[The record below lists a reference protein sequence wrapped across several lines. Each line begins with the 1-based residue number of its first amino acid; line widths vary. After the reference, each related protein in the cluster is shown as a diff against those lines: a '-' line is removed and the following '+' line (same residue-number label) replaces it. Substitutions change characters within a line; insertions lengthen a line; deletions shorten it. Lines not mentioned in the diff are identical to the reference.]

1 MGMKPILVAGALGFV
16 LITLGIALIH
26 PPAAMV
32 VAGAMLLAFA
42 WLALDA
48 LGAKQ

>member
-1 MGMKPILVAGALGFV
+1 MGMKPIIATGALGYV
-16 LITLGIALIH
+16 LITLGIALIN

-32 VAGAMLLAFA
+32 VAGAMLLALA